1 MTEPD
6 RLTPEPL
13 TRSGE
18 TVGHSSLAP
27 MSFVNLPEGAEFN
40 LDWFWYCCRLREKK
54 HTKKTGA
61 GLPQVAQ
68 NDCCTCEYWG
78 EKTKKESVS

>member
-6 RLTPEPL
+6 KPTPEPL
-13 TRSGE
+13 THSGE
-18 TVGHSSLAP
+18 TVGHSLLAL

-40 LDWFWYCCRLREKK
+40 LDWCCTAAASE
-54 HTKKTGA
+54 KKTGA

-68 NDCCTCEYWG
+68 NDCCTCKYWG
-78 EKTKKESVS
+78 EKKESVN